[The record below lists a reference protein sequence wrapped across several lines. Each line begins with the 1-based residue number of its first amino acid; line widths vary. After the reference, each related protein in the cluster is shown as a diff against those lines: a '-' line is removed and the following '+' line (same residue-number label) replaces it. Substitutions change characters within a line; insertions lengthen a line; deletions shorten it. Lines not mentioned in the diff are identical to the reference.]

1 MRKTIA
7 LTITCITVGLLLSG
21 CGNTLQ
27 GAGEDIEKAGQSI
40 QRTFD

>member
-1 MRKTIA
+1 MRKALTLTIA
-7 LTITCITVGLLLSG
+7 CITVGLLLSG

-27 GAGEDIEKAGQSI
+27 GAGEDIEKAGKSI